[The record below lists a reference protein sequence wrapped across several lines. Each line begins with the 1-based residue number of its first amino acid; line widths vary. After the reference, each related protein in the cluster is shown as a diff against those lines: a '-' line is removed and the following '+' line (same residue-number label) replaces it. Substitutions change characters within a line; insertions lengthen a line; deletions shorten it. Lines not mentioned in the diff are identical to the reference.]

1 MSNAHANWWMDAR
14 CRWHQGAPPPGWWQ
28 ARNGRWHPPEPP
40 HDTTD
45 RHPPEP
51 HDTTDRHPP
60 EPHDTTDRHP
70 PEPHDTTETLAVGPP
85 LEGAHFANPR
95 QGANLWQ
102 TYRSWPRW
110 ARLAGP
116 AVALILVVGLLGAA
130 ATKGLREG
138 ARETTATSR
147 VTTTTQAETPATSPN
162 VVTPAPSAGGSTP
175 TSSVP
180 RTTAPPQPAPTPT
193 TAAADPAPGPPT
205 TADPPTNDI
214 HPGAPCSPEGATA
227 VMGDGTS
234 VLCTTEKCHGAP
246 FSQPRWRR
254 ASC

>member
-1 MSNAHANWWMDAR
+1 MSDAHANWWMDAS

-28 ARNGRWHPPEPP
+28 AGNGRWHPPSPD
-40 HDTTD
+40 DTTD
-45 RHPPEP
+45 ELTTSPP
-51 HDTTDRHPP
+51 
-60 EPHDTTDRHP
+60 
-70 PEPHDTTETLAVGPP
+70 VG
-85 LEGAHFANPR
+85 GAHLAGSG
-95 QGANLWQ
+95 QAANLWQ
-102 TYRSWPRW
+102 IYRSWPRW
-110 ARLAGP
+110 ARLTGP
-116 AVALILVVGLLGAA
+116 IVASLLVVGALGAA
-130 ATKGLREG
+130 ATGSLWEDG
-138 ARETTATSR
+138 RETTATAR
-147 VTTTTQAETPATSPN
+147 ATTTTRAETPATSPN
-162 VVTPAPSAGGSTP
+162 VVTPAPSAGVSTT

-193 TAAADPAPGPPT
+193 AVTADPAPSPPT

-234 VLCTTEKCHGAP
+234 IVCTTQKCHGAP